1 MTAVPFPTMRSEQL
15 AATARFILRFYFSQ
29 NATEPIATRNPAHR
43 YTQSSLSLH
52 VIQPVATRN
61 PACRYTQSSLSLHAA
76 ALSCYTLNTFHT
88 L

>member
-15 AATARFILRFYFSQ
+15 VATARFILRFYFSQ

-52 VIQPVATRN
+52 
-61 PACRYTQSSLSLHAA
+61 AA
-76 ALSCYTLNTFHT
+76 ALGCYTLNTFHT